1 MPRSYSSMGSGP
13 GPILFAYRCCPH
25 TSMGEV
31 PYTLLYNRDPP
42 LPVQKLIKC
51 IEPYKGDNMLGK
63 RIEQSRITLSTADKM
78 LERMGANQKRH
89 YQHHKATHEF

>member
-1 MPRSYSSMGSGP
+1 MAWDQVLDQ
-13 GPILFAYRCCPH
+13 IIFAYRCCPH

-42 LPVQKLIKC
+42 LPEQKLIKC

-63 RIEQSRITLSTADKM
+63 RIEQS
-78 LERMGANQKRH
+78 
-89 YQHHKATHEF
+89 